1 MLMFKLANYTKHR
14 VSLTQNTEGDW
25 GFSRAEPPQSYHNHN
40 TVPVINSERKHANIR
55 ATPRRRLDTQFSGLA
70 KTQEEKKKCGKRE
83 MRTQAGKEWLTRA
96 VYPHLFDETL
106 DSNVTLCC
114 IQNARKVSTKTNG
127 NSPPTAVGYQFF
139 KKILPTWCTR

>member
-70 KTQEEKKKCGKRE
+70 KTQEKKKNVANVKCGRKLVKSDLPE
-83 MRTQAGKEWLTRA
+83 QCIHICLMRR
-96 VYPHLFDETL
+96 
-106 DSNVTLCC
+106 
-114 IQNARKVSTKTNG
+114 
-127 NSPPTAVGYQFF
+127 
-139 KKILPTWCTR
+139 